1 MHSQPP
7 PASPDTSI
15 CEQARLTRDA
25 RFDGLFFTA
34 VKTTGIYCRPVCP
47 APTPKPQNITYYASA
62 AAAAAAGFR
71 PCLRC
76 RPEAAPGS
84 PLHRAGS
91 ELVGGALRLIEQGA
105 LDGQSVADLAARIGV
120 GARHLRRLFDQELG
134 ASPLDVAATRRLLF
148 AKQLLSETSLPI
160 TEIAGAAGYASLR
173 RFNSAFVSSYKK
185 PPRDFRRGRSIGQ
198 TDDAI
203 ELRLPYR
210 APYDFSGLLAFHAR
224 RTIPGVEVADEH
236 GYRRSVVIDGAPA
249 WISVTSISGDAALRL
264 SVHGVRPLQLGRLVS
279 RVRRMFD
286 VDADPATIMRTL
298 QRDPR
303 LRPLAKRWPG
313 QRLPGAWDGFELGVR
328 AVLGQQISVAA
339 ARTLA
344 ARIVDRF
351 GTVHEASAAAGLGGL
366 FPTAESLAGAPLESI
381 GLTRVRAATIRGLAQ
396 ACVDGRI
403 DFSAQQT
410 LDQTVQRLCALSGI
424 GAWTAH
430 YIAMRAHSHP
440 DAFPAGDLVLRKIAG
455 DGTPISERAMESIA
469 EAWRPWR
476 AYAVMMLWRS
486 AG

>member
-1 MHSQPP
+1 MQTEHSCAALD
-7 PASPDTSI
+7 PAI

-47 APTPKPQNITYYASA
+47 APTPKASNISYYPSA

-84 PLHRAGS
+84 PLHHASS
-91 ELVGGALRLIEQGA
+91 ELVKGALRLIEQGA
-105 LDGQSVADLAARIGV
+105 LDGQSVSDFAARVGV
-120 GARHLRRLFDQELG
+120 GERQLRRLFDQELG

-148 AKQLLSETSLPI
+148 AKQLLADTRLPI
-160 TEIAGAAGYASLR
+160 TAIAGAAGYASLR
-173 RFNSAFVSSYKK
+173 RFNAAFVDAYKK
-185 PPRDFRRGRSIGQ
+185 PPRDFRRGSSRGK
-198 TDDAI
+198 TDNAI

-210 APYDFSGLLAFHAR
+210 APYDFAGLLAFYER
-224 RTIPGVEVADEH
+224 RTIAGVESVNEH
-236 GYRRSVVIDGAPA
+236 GYRRSFVIDDEPG
-249 WISVTSISGDAALRL
+249 WFSVSPISGDSALRL
-264 SVHGVRPLQLGRLVS
+264 SVHGVRPLQLGHLVS

-286 VDADPATIMRTL
+286 VDADPVTIMQTL
-298 QRDPR
+298 QRDRR

-344 ARIVDRF
+344 ARIVKRF
-351 GTVHEASAAAGLGGL
+351 GTSHPSAEEVGLGGL
-366 FPTAESLAGAPLESI
+366 FPTPTALADAPLESI
-381 GLTRVRAATIRGLAQ
+381 GVTRARAATIRSLAQ
-396 ACVDGRI
+396 ACVDGRV

-410 LDQTVQRLCALSGI
+410 LEETVTRLCSLRGI

-455 DGTPISERAMESIA
+455 DGTAINESAMQALA

-476 AYAVMMLWRS
+476 AYAVMLLWRS